1 MTFLIDA
8 QITFKLAKYLQS
20 KGIDAV
26 HVMQLPMKD
35 KTPDHEITRIADTQ
49 NRIVITKDK
58 DFVNSFYI
66 KRKPKQLL
74 YISCGNH
81 TNKEL
86 FTLIETNINKIA
98 EAFKSNSFLELS
110 STHLVIHE

>member
-20 KGIDAV
+20 NGVDAV
-26 HVMQLPMKD
+26 HVMQLPLKD
-35 KTPDHEITRIADTQ
+35 KTPDHEIARIADTQ

-74 YISCGNH
+74 YISCGNL
-81 TNKEL
+81 TNK
-86 FTLIETNINKIA
+86 
-98 EAFKSNSFLELS
+98 
-110 STHLVIHE
+110 VIHTYRNEY

>member
-49 NRIVITKDK
+49 NRIVIT
-58 DFVNSFYI
+58 
-66 KRKPKQLL
+66 
-74 YISCGNH
+74 
-81 TNKEL
+81 
-86 FTLIETNINKIA
+86 
-98 EAFKSNSFLELS
+98 
-110 STHLVIHE
+110 

>member
-26 HVMQLPMKD
+26 HVMQLPLKD
-35 KTPDHEITRIADTQ
+35 KTPDHEITKIADIQ
-49 NRIVITKDK
+49 NRVVITKDK

-66 KRKPKQLL
+66 KRKPKKLL
-74 YISCGNH
+74 YISCGNL

-86 FTLIETNINKIA
+86 FTLIETNINKIS

-110 STHLVIHE
+110 STHLIIHE